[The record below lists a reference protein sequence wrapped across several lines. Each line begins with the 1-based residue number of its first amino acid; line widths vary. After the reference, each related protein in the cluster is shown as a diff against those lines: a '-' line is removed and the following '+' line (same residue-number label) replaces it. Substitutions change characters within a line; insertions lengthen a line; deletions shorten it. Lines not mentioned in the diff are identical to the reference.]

1 MKKYKEK
8 TVDNRWAREYN
19 VPNLNVEVVVM
30 NKQIKTLV
38 RAALFAA
45 FTCMMTLVIQIPAPT
60 GHVNL
65 GDVGV
70 LLSAWALG
78 PVWGG
83 AAAGIGSA
91 LADLLSWPAYA
102 PATFV
107 IKFIMA
113 AAAAWIFRAARNRGR
128 KYIGMTVGA
137 VAAEM
142 IMAGGYFLFES
153 AVLAVGAAAAASIP
167 FNLVQGAV
175 GAVVGIAAG
184 VLLDRG
190 GVLKK
195 LQ

>member
-1 MKKYKEK
+1 
-8 TVDNRWAREYN
+8 
-19 VPNLNVEVVVM
+19 M
-30 NKQIKTLV
+30 NKQVKTLV

-45 FTCMMTLVIQIPAPT
+45 LTCIMTLIVQIPAPT

-70 LLSAWALG
+70 LLSAWVLG
-78 PVWGG
+78 PLWGG
-83 AAAGIGSA
+83 AAAGVGSA

-102 PATFV
+102 PATLV

-113 AAAAWIFRAARNRGR
+113 ALAALIFRAANKQGR
-128 KYIGMTVGA
+128 RYVGMMLGA
-137 VAAEM
+137 VAAEL
-142 IMAGGYFLFES
+142 IMVGGYFFFES

-184 VLLDRG
+184 MLMDRG

>member
-1 MKKYKEK
+1 M
-8 TVDNRWAREYN
+8 
-19 VPNLNVEVVVM
+19 EVVEM

-45 FTCMMTLVIQIPAPT
+45 VTCMMTLIIQIPAPT

-70 LLSAWALG
+70 LLSALALG

-102 PATFV
+102 PATLV
-107 IKFIMA
+107 IKFLMA
-113 AAAAWIFRAARNRGR
+113 TTAALIFRATKKHGHR
-128 KYIGMTVGA
+128 YIGMIFGA
-137 VAAEM
+137 VVSEL
-142 IMAGGYFLFES
+142 IMVGGYFCFES
-153 AVLAVGAAAAASIP
+153 VVLAVGTAAVASIP

-175 GAVVGIAAG
+175 GGVVGIAAG
-184 VLLDRG
+184 MLMERSG
-190 GVLKK
+190 ILKRLK
-195 LQ
+195 